1 MNLRNFMVV
10 AGALLAVTSC
20 QGEQSFEEDKVLGPA
35 GTDVTQR
42 PVTEPSHSDVVMDG
56 CCFFDPGPHTVEEL
70 YGDHQAWRV
79 SGENFELIFSYGAS
93 IEPAPNLREATSSLV
108 DEVEVRSRPLEADI
122 GEIPLLTAVL
132 EASKMNGMEVVDPRL
147 TVFGQCKTDQGCS
160 DASDVLTSLRF

>member
-42 PVTEPSHSDVVMDG
+42 PVTE
-56 CCFFDPGPHTVEEL
+56 
-70 YGDHQAWRV
+70 
-79 SGENFELIFSYGAS
+79 
-93 IEPAPNLREATSSLV
+93 
-108 DEVEVRSRPLEADI
+108 
-122 GEIPLLTAVL
+122 IPLLTAVL

-147 TVFGQCKTDQGCS
+147 TVFGQCRTDQGCS